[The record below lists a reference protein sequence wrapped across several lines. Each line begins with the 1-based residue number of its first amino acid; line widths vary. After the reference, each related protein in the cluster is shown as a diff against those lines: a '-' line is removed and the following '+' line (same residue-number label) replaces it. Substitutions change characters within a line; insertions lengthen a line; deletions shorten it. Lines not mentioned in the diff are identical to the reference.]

1 MQTLEALA
9 RDASAL
15 ANGETVLSAPET
27 EVARQ
32 MQICNACRY
41 CEGFCAVFPAMTRRL
56 EFGKADIHFL
66 ANLCH
71 NCGACLHACQYAPPH
86 EFAVNVP
93 QAMAQVRGQT
103 YVDYAWPPALGRLY
117 QRQGLTLS
125 LALAAGLALFL
136 VLSVVLQGQ
145 GLGALWS
152 APGSDFYG
160 LFPHNLLVSLFA
172 PVFLFATL
180 ALCLGVRRFWREL
193 TPATSGAPLAGRA
206 TACALAGS
214 GSLRTCLDWREAE
227 AACARSDWL
236 TRSIKPS
243 ATFTLLNL
251 AIRSSAAH
259 TRCSRLFMPWSAK
272 VSSSWLMRK
281 PRMRSKST
289 ATTGSQ
295 LIRSIKRVRSMC
307 STCVV
312 STPAACAAAW
322 KMRGSGLRMPS
333 LELSIRWSNRSNTAA
348 SSAAF
353 WSSWVIE
360 APLPMGALLVM
371 QPVLCAALMRRSAS
385 TISGRRSPESSA
397 ITSRPRTSARMASRL
412 ARTSAGGMPRKRWHA
427 PPCLTTSNA

>member
-56 EFGKADIHFL
+56 EFGQADIHFL

-86 EFAVNVP
+86 AFAVNVP

-136 VLSVVLQGQ
+136 VLAVVLQGQ

-152 APGSDFYG
+152 APGSNFYG
-160 LFPHNLLVSLFA
+160 IFPHNLLVGLFA

-180 ALCLGVRRFWREL
+180 ALALGVRRFWRDL
-193 TPATSGAPLAGRA
+193 TPATSGAALSAPA
-206 TACALAGS
+206 T
-214 GSLRTCLDWREAE
+214 AE
-227 AACARSDWL
+227 AADAVLRLKYLDGGHGEGCHNEDDAYTLSRRRFHHL
-236 TRSIKPS
+236 TFYGFLLCFAATSVATLYHYLLGQPAPYDLPS
-243 ATFTLLNL
+243 LPKLLGAVGGVSLALGTAGLWRLNL
-251 AIRSSAAH
+251 KRHPQHGDVAQKPMDRGFIAL
-259 TRCSRLFMPWSAK
+259 LFLTATSGLALWSA
-272 VSSSWLMRK
+272 R
-281 PRMRSKST
+281 
-289 ATTGSQ
+289 G
-295 LIRSIKRVRSMC
+295 
-307 STCVV
+307 
-312 STPAACAAAW
+312 TPALALTLCLHLGAVMALFAT
-322 KMRGSGLRMPS
+322 MPYGKFGHG
-333 LELSIRWSNRSNTAA
+333 IFRTAA
-348 SSAAF
+348 
-353 WSSWVIE
+353 
-360 APLPMGALLVM
+360 LLRHAVEQR
-371 QPVLCAALMRRSAS
+371 QPNPIGLG
-385 TISGRRSPESSA
+385 TD
-397 ITSRPRTSARMASRL
+397 
-412 ARTSAGGMPRKRWHA
+412 
-427 PPCLTTSNA
+427 